1 MKKLIIAVVI
11 LSTAIVQ
18 HTFAQTSNQ
27 QLNNV
32 ITAYIGVKNS
42 LTKDNGDSVRAAAK
56 VLYNAIDKM
65 QMDKLSG
72 NEHTI
77 WMQYADKLSYD
88 ASHMKGTNDIDHQRE
103 HFTSLSKNMYKML
116 VALKSNT
123 VDLYYQYCAMAN
135 DGKGAYWV
143 SEKSVIVNP
152 YLGKKMPTCGSTK
165 DTIKAIK

>member
-11 LSTAIVQ
+11 LSTALVQ
-18 HTFAQTSNQ
+18 NTFAQTSNQ
-27 QLNNV
+27 QINNV
-32 ITAYIGVKNS
+32 ITAYIGVKNA
-42 LTKDNGDSVRAAAK
+42 LTKDNGDSVRATATI
-56 VLYNAIDKM
+56 LYTTIDKM
-65 QMDKLSG
+65 LMDKLSTS
-72 NEHTI
+72 EHNI

-103 HFTSLSKNMYKML
+103 HFTNLSKNMYKMIMT
-116 VALKSNT
+116 LKINT
-123 VDLYYQYCAMAN
+123 VDLYYQYCPMAN

-143 SEKSVIVNP
+143 SEKSAIVNP